1 MQIAIS
7 DEEIEEFMEI
17 INRIAQD
24 HPILVDKYLQG
35 KEIEVD
41 AVCDGTDILI
51 PGIMEHIERT
61 GIHSGDSISVYP
73 APTIDKVVKEKIAE
87 YTRRLA
93 KALHVKGLI
102 NIQFI
107 AIGDEVYVIE
117 VNPALPVPYLISVR

>member
-1 MQIAIS
+1 
-7 DEEIEEFMEI
+7 ME
-17 INRIAQD
+17 D
-24 HPILVDKYLQG
+24 
-35 KEIEVD
+35 
-41 AVCDGTDILI
+41 
-51 PGIMEHIERT
+51 PGNGS

-117 VNPALPVPYLISVR
+117 VNPALPVPYLISAR

>member
-1 MQIAIS
+1 MRRYRYPDPRYHGAYR
-7 DEEIEEFMEI
+7 E
-17 INRIAQD
+17 NRYPLRRQ
-24 HPILVDKYLQG
+24 Y
-35 KEIEVD
+35 
-41 AVCDGTDILI
+41 
-51 PGIMEHIERT
+51 
-61 GIHSGDSISVYP
+61 SVYP

-117 VNPALPVPYLISVR
+117 VNPRSSRTVPYISKVTGILSWIWRLK